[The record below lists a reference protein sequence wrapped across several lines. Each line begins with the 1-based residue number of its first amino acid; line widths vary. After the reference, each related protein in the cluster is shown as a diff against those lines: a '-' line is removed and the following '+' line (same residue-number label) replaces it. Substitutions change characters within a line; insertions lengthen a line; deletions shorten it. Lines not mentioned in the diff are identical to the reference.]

1 MVAVPAN
8 GNASLIELGA
18 VKLGQLRAARRARRG
33 ERGSIFAAIGEV
45 AGTVVA
51 LACLTLAAFIG
62 VNVAVGL
69 VVAGIAVLLLDFKVA
84 VVRRTRA
91 AQRPGVRRA

>member
-8 GNASLIELGA
+8 GSASLIELGA
-18 VKLGQLRAARRARRG
+18 VKLGQMRAARRARRG
-33 ERGSIFAAIGEV
+33 ERGGIFSFLGEV
-45 AGTVVA
+45 LGTVVA

-84 VVRRTRA
+84 VI
-91 AQRPGVRRA
+91 RRARATQHPGSRPR